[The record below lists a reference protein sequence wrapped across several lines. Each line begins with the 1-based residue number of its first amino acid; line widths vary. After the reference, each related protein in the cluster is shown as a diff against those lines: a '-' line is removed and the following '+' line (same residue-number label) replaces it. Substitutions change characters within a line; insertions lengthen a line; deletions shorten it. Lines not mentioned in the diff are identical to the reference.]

1 MWNCVIKNIL
11 CLFCRWSTVRNTWC
25 VTTATGPWCQTWE
38 TFYVTF
44 PSLSS
49 SWSQTPCS
57 WCGSTFW
64 KHFRV
69 CSLCLTQLNKLTVP
83 AKTCQTTSEHLHT
96 NCTFTANLS
105 TQPNWHNRDRKGS
118 FYDLLAQGKER
129 PWLTSNSSV
138 VIYHISSI
146 CNWCLIWVSQML
158 IILFWY
164 PFVLKKC
171 SLTAD

>member
-1 MWNCVIKNIL
+1 MWKRVIKNIL

-69 CSLCLTQLNKLTVP
+69 CSLRMSHPTRLFHRTDSASKNMSDHLGAFAHKLHFYSQFVNT
-83 AKTCQTTSEHLHT
+83 
-96 NCTFTANLS
+96 
-105 TQPNWHNRDRKGS
+105 PNWHNRDRKGS

-129 PWLTSNSSV
+129 PWLTSNST
-138 VIYHISSI
+138 ISRHLPHL
-146 CNWCLIWVSQML
+146 LIL
-158 IILFWY
+158 
-164 PFVLKKC
+164 
-171 SLTAD
+171 